1 MSRLLPRLHLRLRHL
16 VNSCLPPP
24 DGQQLTAPQGDQQN
38 TAEAYAAYW
47 AQYGYDLNSPQ
58 FKEWTATQQQQQ
70 YSQYYAQAGYNGVAP
85 EGDGQPQP
93 PQQAP
98 PPPPPP
104 PS

>member
-1 MSRLLPRLHLRLRHL
+1 MTGYVPPPPTAAPPP
-16 VNSCLPPP
+16 PPP

-47 AQYGYDLNSPQ
+47 AQYGYDVNSPQ

-85 EGDGQPQP
+85 EGDAQPQP